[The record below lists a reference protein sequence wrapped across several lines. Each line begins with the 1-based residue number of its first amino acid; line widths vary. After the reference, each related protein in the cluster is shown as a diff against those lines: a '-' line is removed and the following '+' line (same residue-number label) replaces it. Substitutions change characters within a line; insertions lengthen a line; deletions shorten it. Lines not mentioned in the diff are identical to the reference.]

1 MEEINSNMSTAIST
15 TIQLVHGNCLEE
27 MKNIP
32 EDSIHLILCDLPYGV
47 TKCKWDSVINIEKL
61 WIEYRRIIKKPHGVI
76 CLFGAQPFTSR
87 LISGNYEWF
96 KYVITWKKN
105 KTTNFLLAN
114 YQPMRCTEDIIL
126 FSPGGAA
133 SASKHKGNMVYN
145 PQNLIPKVV
154 DKKNSKKR
162 IGKMLDQA
170 HHLGPNN
177 KLISEQPYQQKFTGY
192 PCDVLQNDTDFIEPS
207 DFIEFDV
214 ESTTVH
220 ETQKPI
226 KLLEYLI
233 KTYSN
238 EGGTVLDNTMG
249 SGSTGIACKN
259 TNRSFIGIEL
269 EKKYFDLASE
279 RINPTSIPLS
289 VSNAAVS
296 EENV

>member
-1 MEEINSNMSTAIST
+1 MEETNLKLIKT
-15 TIQLVHGNCLEE
+15 TIQLIHGDCLEE

-32 EDSIHLILCDLPYGV
+32 DDSINLILCDLPYGV
-47 TKCKWDSVINIEKL
+47 TKCKWDSVIDIDKL
-61 WIEYRRIIKKPHGVI
+61 WIQYRRIINKKHGVI
-76 CLFGAQPFTSR
+76 CLFGNQPFTTR
-87 LISGNYEWF
+87 LIAANYDWF

-114 YQPMRCTEDIIL
+114 YQPMRCKEDIIL
-126 FSPGGAA
+126 FSPAGSAAA
-133 SASKHKGNMVYN
+133 SKNKGNMCYN

-162 IGKMLDQA
+162 IGKMLDQV

-177 KLISEQPYQQKFTGY
+177 KLTSDQPYQQKFTGY
-192 PCDVLQNDTDFIEPS
+192 PIDVLQDEKDFIEPS
-207 DFIEFDV
+207 DFIEFDI

-220 ETQKPI
+220 ETQKPV

-238 EGGTVLDNTMG
+238 EGDLVLDNTFG
-249 SGSTGIACKN
+249 SGSTGVACKN

-269 EKKYFDLASE
+269 EKKYYDLACE
-279 RINPTSIPLS
+279 RINPT
-289 VSNAAVS
+289 VT
-296 EENV
+296 EEEV